1 VTDTSTPRPF
11 DERAALQELEALAE
25 RIQATRRQ
33 RQEAVAEFESFVKGF
48 REDRY
53 QELIAAQ
60 AARSSAPPAS
70 GRTIEPR
77 PAPPPEPPKPV
88 ASAAALTAK
97 AIPTPLPP
105 ILPAAL
111 PRESASASRAER
123 PSVDIRSLL
132 DAPRAR
138 LAVAALAVAALVV
151 IGAWL
156 WNRSPNAAPARP
168 VTPSPAAR
176 TEPPP
181 ATTPQA
187 VASTGPVNAAP
198 PRALNMELITLRP
211 VWTRVVVDGQ
221 KMVERELP
229 KDSRIPV
236 SGDRAIA
243 IRAGDAGAIRVTIN
257 GKDQGVLGRDG
268 QIAAR
273 TWTAPPAPAR

>member
-1 VTDTSTPRPF
+1 VSDTTTPRPF

-60 AARSSAPPAS
+60 AAQSSVPAA
-70 GRTIEPR
+70 GVRKTEPR
-77 PAPPPEPPKPV
+77 PAPAPESRAMPAPDSRNPI
-88 ASAAALTAK
+88 APSPTIPAK
-97 AIPTPLPP
+97 AVPTAPP
-105 ILPAAL
+105 HIVPAAL
-111 PRESASASRAER
+111 PR
-123 PSVDIRSLL
+123 PTVDVVSLL
-132 DAPRAR
+132 KAPRAR
-138 LAVAALAVAALVV
+138 LALAGVGVAALVV

-156 WNRSPNAAPARP
+156 WFRSPD
-168 VTPSPAAR
+168 TPSQPATSTPAAQ
-176 TEPPP
+176 TEPP
-181 ATTPQA
+181 AAAAPQA
-187 VASTGPVNAAP
+187 VASTGPADSARATT
-198 PRALNMELITLRP
+198 PRALNIELITLRP

-221 KMVERELP
+221 KTIERELP

-236 SGDRAIA
+236 GADRAIA
-243 IRAGDAGAIRVTIN
+243 IRAGDAGAIRVTVN

-273 TWTAPPAPAR
+273 TWTAPAPGR